1 MPTPGALDQH
11 RQRQPRS
18 QPRPL
23 VTIAAVLLA
32 IAYLLVLGFAV
43 YTLLGAG
50 R

>member
-1 MPTPGALDQH
+1 MPTPGAIDQH
-11 RQRQPRS
+11 RQRQPRP

-32 IAYLLVLGFAV
+32 IAYLAVLGYAA